1 MPKLKMVSKQNYK
14 LSDSD
19 IVDIQRALARG
30 VRGAD
35 LARGYGVTPAAISQI
50 KAGIRRPNGYVV
62 RRSAER
68 MVELTLEE
76 AEALLSHLDACALV
90 LSEGELKSDNDNLA
104 MMLQQRIDGE
114 KK

>member
-1 MPKLKMVSKQNYK
+1 MSKLKTVSKQNYK

-19 IVDIQRALARG
+19 VLDIQRALARG
-30 VRGAD
+30 ARGAD

-62 RRSAER
+62 RRADER

-76 AEALLSHLDACALV
+76 AEALLNHLDACQFWMTNHSLERENEDLAL
-90 LSEGELKSDNDNLA
+90 
-104 MMLQQRIDGE
+104 MLQQRIYGV

>member
-1 MPKLKMVSKQNYK
+1 MSKLKMVPKQNYK

-19 IVDIQRALARG
+19 VVDIQRALARG
-30 VRGAD
+30 VRAAD

-50 KAGIRRPNGYVV
+50 KAGVRRPNGYVV
-62 RRSAER
+62 RRSNER

-76 AEALLSHLDACALV
+76 AEALLGHLDACLYWMTNRSLERENADLAL
-90 LSEGELKSDNDNLA
+90 
-104 MMLQQRIDGE
+104 MLQQRIDGE